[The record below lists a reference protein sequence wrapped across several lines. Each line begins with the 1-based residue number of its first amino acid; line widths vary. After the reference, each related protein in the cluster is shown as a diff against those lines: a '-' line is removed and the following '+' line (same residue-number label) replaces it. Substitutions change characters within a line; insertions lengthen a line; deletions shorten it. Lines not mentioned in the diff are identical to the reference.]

1 MKFYCND
8 RSGGKLFLAV
18 EFLSYLNGF
27 KGEVIIA
34 CPPKDLDNYRG
45 LAALFPALSF
55 TEDKAPRCDMLFTDT
70 ISQEENATL
79 IYPIL
84 PVKEELLLIPSG
96 CIPPDTSKNIG
107 GCYLP
112 DLPSAQ
118 DMVEQH
124 ITKQDL
130 QGTKIIISAGP
141 TAEDIDP
148 VRYLTNRSSGKMG
161 IALARAAFVRGAETE
176 LVLGPGTQ
184 RPPLVLNTTFVRS
197 AAEMAEA
204 VQEKF
209 DSADVYI
216 GSAAL
221 ADYTPQQ
228 TETEK
233 IKKKKGGL
241 QIKLKRTTDLLQALS
256 KKRKQQIVIGFSV
269 ETSNVIA
276 NSLKKLEQKQLDMIV
291 INNPKE
297 PGSGFAVDTNKVSV
311 LLKNGQMYNLTLQ
324 SKLSLSHKILDFL
337 REIRTANA

>member
-8 RSGGKLFLAV
+8 KSGGKLFLAP

-27 KGEVIIA
+27 DGEVIIS
-34 CPPKDLDNYRG
+34 CPQKDLDNYRG
-45 LAALFPALSF
+45 LAALFPSLSF
-55 TEDKAPRCDMLFTDT
+55 TEEEAQQYDLLFTDT
-70 ISQEENATL
+70 IFPKEDAAL

-118 DMVEQH
+118 DMVERQ
-124 ITKQDL
+124 ITHQDL
-130 QGTKIIISAGP
+130 RGTKIIISAGP

-161 IALARAAFVRGAETE
+161 VALARAAFVRGAETE
-176 LVLGPGTQ
+176 LVLGPGSQ

-204 VQEKF
+204 VLEKF

-228 TETEK
+228 TEAEK

-241 QIKLKRTTDLLQALS
+241 QIKLKRTTDVLQALS
-256 KKRKQQIVIGFSV
+256 KKRKKQIIIGFSV
-269 ETSNVIA
+269 ETNNVIA

-297 PGSGFAVDTNKVSV
+297 QGSGFVVDTNKVSV
-311 LLKNGQMYNLTLQ
+311 LMKKGQMYNLPLQ
-324 SKLSLSHKILDFL
+324 SKRALSHKLLDFL
-337 REIRTANA
+337 REIQAANA

>member
-1 MKFYCND
+1 MNFYCND
-8 RSGGKLFLAV
+8 ISNGKLFLAV

-27 KGEVIIA
+27 DPKVIIS
-34 CPPKDLDNYRG
+34 CPQKDLDNYRG
-45 LAALFPALSF
+45 LAALFPTLIF
-55 TEDKAPRCDMLFTDT
+55 TEEKARKYDLIFTDT
-70 ISQEENATL
+70 ISQEEDAAL

-84 PVKEELLLIPSG
+84 PVNEKLPPLPSG

-107 GCYLP
+107 SRYLP

-118 DMVEQH
+118 DMAERQ
-124 ITKQDL
+124 ITKRDL

-161 IALARAAFVRGAETE
+161 IALARAAFIRGAETE
-176 LVLGPGTQ
+176 LVLGPGSQ
-184 RPPLVLNTTFVRS
+184 KPPLVLNTTFVRS

-204 VQEKF
+204 VLEKF
-209 DSADVYI
+209 AGADVYI

-228 TETEK
+228 TESDK

-241 QIKLKRTTDLLQALS
+241 QIKLKRTTDVLQALS
-256 KKRKQQIVIGFSV
+256 KKRKKQILVGFSV
-269 ETSNVIA
+269 ETNNVIA

-297 PGSGFAVDTNKVSV
+297 QGSAFAVDTNKVSV
-311 LLKNGQMYNLTLQ
+311 LLKNGQMYNLSLQ
-324 SKLSLSHKILDFL
+324 SKRNLSHKILDFL
-337 REIRTANA
+337 REMQSANA